1 MASLSLYT
9 KLETLP
15 PALKE
20 EAKNFIEYLVDK
32 TKKGK
37 KEPNSKQ
44 NNNIPSFGSLKG
56 KIHLSDDF
64 DAPLDEFKDYM

>member
-20 EAKNFIEYLVDK
+20 EAKNFIEYLVEK
-32 TKKGK
+32 TKKNK
-37 KEPNSKQ
+37 PETKTEKPV
-44 NNNIPSFGSLKG
+44 FGSLKG
-56 KIHLSDDF
+56 KIHLADDF
-64 DAPLDEFKDYM
+64 DAPLEDFKDYM